1 MQVLSE
7 KSICQFDVTW
17 SISEQFSGRDLKPVI
32 FLTLFSSFYTQSL
45 NACFYVCMFF
55 MRMKFNPFMP
65 KNFPNS
71 FKTWEKIAQIR
82 RLVRFTVGVS

>member
-32 FLTLFSSFYTQSL
+32 FLTFSSFYTQSL
-45 NACFYVCMFF
+45 NACFYVRMFF

-71 FKTWEKIAQIR
+71 VKTFRIR